1 MTAQQLTVPSIIRT
15 VRRGTRDYWLIEGL
29 ASCAVWVTRQLPD
42 PEPFVA
48 LEDQPVDLVPHGN
61 DLPTHHFG
69 CALVTRGGGCTCGAI
84 DYQQTADHVGSP
96 DA

>member
-1 MTAQQLTVPSIIRT
+1 MTAPSIICT
-15 VRRGTRDYWLIEGL
+15 VRRGTRHYWLIEGL
-29 ASCAVWVTRQLPD
+29 ASTAVWVTQQLPD
-42 PEPFVA
+42 PEPLPAVG
-48 LEDQPVDLVPHGN
+48 DVPAGP
-61 DLPTHHFG
+61 LAQVPEPQVHHFG